1 MKAQSGPDGGNKR
14 ARRALP
20 GSLSLERFAGGKDGK
35 VNAYKKKQQ
44 GTPVSYVYVRPSVLK
59 ARSASEMIDTL
70 LSP

>member
-1 MKAQSGPDGGNKR
+1 MKAQPGPDGGNKR

-44 GTPVSYVYVRPSVLK
+44 GTPVILVCVRPSFRK
-59 ARSASEMIDTL
+59 HTAPAR
-70 LSP
+70 